1 MVINNREKIGQL
13 LFERFNTSFDV
24 SWNGFSW
31 EIFPTDTIKLAQHLE
46 VEADSDDFL
55 SDVDKIEVAINTLF

>member
-1 MVINNREKIGQL
+1 MIIEKRQKIEQL
-13 LFERFNTSFDV
+13 LFEQFGISFDV

-31 EIFPTDTIKLAQHLE
+31 EIFPRDTIKLAQHLE
-46 VEADSDDFL
+46 VEADSDDFI

>member
-1 MVINNREKIGQL
+1 MIIEKRKKIEQL
-13 LFERFNTSFDV
+13 LFEQFNTSFDV

-46 VEADSDDFL
+46 VEADSDDFI

>member
-1 MVINNREKIGQL
+1 MIIEKRKKIEQL
-13 LFERFNTSFDV
+13 LFDRFNTSFDV

-31 EIFPTDTIKLAQHLE
+31 EIFPRDTIKLAQHLE
-46 VEADSDDFL
+46 TEADSDDFI